1 MDLDAV
7 RTFVAAADAGQ
18 FSEAADSLS
27 IPVYPHSLI
36 WRGDNPHPA
45 LAVLRSHLGWPGV
58 QHAHR
63 DQRKRTEAETRAVR
77 ADGVRRPEPP
87 ELPP

>member
-36 WRGDNPHPA
+36 WCGDNPHPA
-45 LAVLRSHLGWPGV
+45 LSPLRDHLAATR
-58 QHAHR
+58 HSSR
-63 DQRKRTEAETRAVR
+63 DAGAWAPAWARRWAEVS
-77 ADGVRRPEPP
+77 G
-87 ELPP
+87 

>member
-45 LAVLRSHLGWPGV
+45 LAVLRSHLGSARPG
-58 QHAHR
+58 QRHAGTWTPSWA
-63 DQRKRTEAETRAVR
+63 QPSAPPGPRAFPDR
-77 ADGVRRPEPP
+77 LR
-87 ELPP
+87 